1 MLKVTFESR
10 VRARIMRGLVISK
23 REGRLGSIHAAYF
36 GRLEWIVGGE
46 DDIEKEDAASEWTIA
61 L

>member
-1 MLKVTFESR
+1 
-10 VRARIMRGLVISK
+10 MRGLVISK